1 MSFLKTESLCKT
13 FKLKKALIPAV
24 ENFNIEINPT
34 DFFALVGESGSGKS
48 TVIKLI
54 LRLIKP
60 DSGAVFFKDK
70 NLWEMGIEDLKGFY
84 KSVGVVFQDPYSS
97 LNPRMKIYSIVE
109 EPLRIHNKFSSG
121 EIEERVGR
129 IFGELG
135 LDRDL
140 LNRYP
145 HQLSGGQ
152 RQRVAI
158 ARALILEPEIL
169 LADEPLSALDISLQ
183 ASILN
188 RLIQIREKRTLCI
201 LLITHDLNIV
211 RAVSNRIGVMHLG
224 RLVEEAETRE
234 IFREP
239 MHPYTKILINSI
251 PGFYRRNREK
261 APKILTED
269 RNSWAL
275 KGCRFYNRC
284 QYRMD
289 ICVENTPEI
298 KHINGRKVR
307 CFLY

>member
-1 MSFLKTESLCKT
+1 MSFLKTEALYKT
-13 FKLKKALIPAV
+13 FKIKKFLIPAV
-24 ENFNIEINPT
+24 ENLNMEIDST

-48 TVIKLI
+48 TVVRLI

-60 DSGAVFFKDK
+60 DSGKIIFKDK
-70 NLWEMGIEDLKGFY
+70 NLWEMSKEDLKLFHQ
-84 KSVGVVFQDPYSS
+84 SIGVVFQDPYAS
-97 LNPRMKIYSIVE
+97 LNPRMKVYSIVE
-109 EPLRIHNKFSSG
+109 EPLKIHKKFTP
-121 EIEERVGR
+121 EETESIINR
-129 IFGELG
+129 IFSELG
-135 LDRDL
+135 LDKDL

-188 RLIQIREKRTLCI
+188 QLIQIREKRNLGI

-224 RLVEEAETRE
+224 RIVEEAETKE
-234 IFREP
+234 IFKEP

-251 PGFYRRNREK
+251 PGYHRRDRTK
-261 APKILTED
+261 VPQISTED
-269 RNSWAL
+269 RNSWIL

-289 ICVENTPEI
+289 ICRENIPEL
-298 KHINGRKVR
+298 KDINGRKVR